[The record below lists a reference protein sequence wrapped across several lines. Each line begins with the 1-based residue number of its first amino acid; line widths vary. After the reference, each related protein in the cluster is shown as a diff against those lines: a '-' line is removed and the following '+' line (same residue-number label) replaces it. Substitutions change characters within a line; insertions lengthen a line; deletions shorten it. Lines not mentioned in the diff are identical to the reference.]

1 MKQLKN
7 NRRVTRMHGL
17 QLMLLLFLCIGCL
30 AVATGTAYARYRS
43 EGEDDLLFEVRQ
55 PDQLVMGTIQEEKFV
70 PLAPADQLQ
79 WTIDETNGIAS
90 LTFTIANGS
99 DKKNFSEKEQTV
111 KLRMLG
117 TLNLAVT
124 GTPPE
129 LTVTYGSEKLN
140 GETVEKTAVGEVSY
154 LVKGTALHHSYGDS
168 LLYTFYETTAE
179 GKDEVT
185 WELPGG
191 ELSYVT
197 LTIKMTGDISEK
209 SGLLQP
215 VIVAEPMEP

>member
-1 MKQLKN
+1 MKQQRN
-7 NRRVTRMHGL
+7 NRRAARIYGL
-17 QLMLLLFLCIGCL
+17 QLLLLLFLCIGCV
-30 AVATGTAYARYRS
+30 AVATGTTYARYRS
-43 EGEDDLLFEVRQ
+43 EGGDDMLFEVRE
-55 PDQLVMGTIQEEKFV
+55 PDQLELGTIQEEKFV
-70 PLAPADQLQ
+70 PHDPLDQLQ

-99 DKKNFSEKEQTV
+99 DEKNFSMKEQSV

-117 TLNLAVT
+117 TLNLAVI

-140 GETVEKTAVGEVSY
+140 GEAVEKTAVGEVSY

-215 VIVAEPMEP
+215 VIVAEPVEP